1 MKEHLRGDQNNS
13 IFLSWGKEEAK
24 RECCEWIGI
33 RCDNKLGHVI
43 MLDLSPA
50 TFNTDVYPLLEGNI
64 SSSLV
69 HLWHLN
75 YLDLSSI
82 SLSGNSIPS
91 FIGNLSKLRYL
102 NLSHT
107 SLNGQIPPQLGN
119 LSSLQFLDL
128 SSNGI
133 SMENLGWASHLS
145 SLQVLDLSG
154 ARMTT
159 AYDWVQVV
167 NNLPH

>member
-1 MKEHLRGDQNNS
+1 MIMFLVLLCCWTESSGSSSRVGESRVRCKEVERQALLKMKENLRRYQNNS
-13 IFLSWGKEEAK
+13 ILLSWGKEEAK
-24 RECCEWIGI
+24 REWCEWIGI

-50 TFNTDVYPLLEGNI
+50 TCNTDVYPLLEGNI

-69 HLWHLN
+69 HLRHLN

-102 NLSHT
+102 NLSHA
-107 SLNGQIPPQLGN
+107 SKRRN
-119 LSSLQFLDL
+119 SS
-128 SSNGI
+128 SSWKPNWPTI
-133 SMENLGWASHLS
+133 
-145 SLQVLDLSG
+145 SG
-154 ARMTT
+154 A
-159 AYDWVQVV
+159 
-167 NNLPH
+167 